1 LVPPRVGLYTAIYGG
16 YEKPKKLPARFEIDA
31 VLFTDNQ
38 DLADEAEALG
48 WMPRVVPHHFE
59 SPNGDPKIVVPM
71 LNHKYWKTHPEH
83 ALPDYD
89 ISIWI
94 DGSME
99 IVVDGFVDKCLAA
112 LGDDDW
118 ACMRHP
124 ARNCIY
130 PEAEYSATLTWRYDA
145 PSILAQAEFY
155 KAFHPRDWGLIA
167 TGFCVRR
174 HNRYVTALCRDW
186 WHEIVH
192 RNHQD
197 QISLP
202 VLMRIHQDYVRMNYN
217 LPWHEWLH
225 HYEHGE

>member
-1 LVPPRVGLYTAIYGG
+1 
-16 YEKPKKLPARFEIDA
+16 
-31 VLFTDNQ
+31 
-38 DLADEAEALG
+38 
-48 WMPRVVPHHFE
+48 
-59 SPNGDPKIVVPM
+59 M

-83 ALPDYD
+83 ALPEHD
-89 ISIWI
+89 ISIWV

-99 IVVDGFVDKCLAA
+99 IVVDRFVDKCLAA

-202 VLMRIHQDYVRMNYN
+202 VLMRIHQDHVRMNYN
-217 LPWHEWLH
+217 LPWHEWLY